1 VTFPAGAI
9 CHPGLGQELDTWTSQ
24 TPSLLLRWPLVLPS
38 VLDRSGTFQGLVWC
52 LPIGFCHRRWD
63 VEVEGEDSSDP
74 LWTGQGLKQCK
85 AHGTCD
91 FPQPRQR
98 PPLKAQEKVWDAE
111 RPTKLLVTRQ
121 LRLLGPRS
129 QHCQSPH
136 SFSFL
141 HGGPSGK
148 HKSHLCSQQ
157 PLERCLKSESSA
169 ASPHLSVFQMPF
181 AHCLTLPN
189 THRHVDTR
197 MRVHREWRFYSNGA
211 PRASGTHSSAVN

>member
-169 ASPHLSVFQMPF
+169 ASPVSHSQIHTDTWTHGCVSTGSGVFIVMGPLVHQVHTPQR
-181 AHCLTLPN
+181 LTRN
-189 THRHVDTR
+189 TIV
-197 MRVHREWRFYSNGA
+197 F
-211 PRASGTHSSAVN
+211 